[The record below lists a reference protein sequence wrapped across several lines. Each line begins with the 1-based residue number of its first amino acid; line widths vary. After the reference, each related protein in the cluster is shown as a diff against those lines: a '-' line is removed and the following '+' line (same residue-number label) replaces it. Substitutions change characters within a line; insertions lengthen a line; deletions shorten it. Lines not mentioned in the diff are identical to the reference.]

1 MVASHTPP
9 MGPSPATQARAL
21 TGNRTSNT
29 GLQSGTQSTE
39 PHQPGLAAQVY
50 NGQMISTSF
59 TKHIQMVKV
68 HMKKYSMSLLMREI
82 QTIITVRCHFLRV
95 DGKKRSPSN
104 NPKVWSN

>member
-9 MGPSPATQARAL
+9 MGPWPATQACAL

-29 GLQSGTQSTE
+29 GLQAGTQSTE

-50 NGQMISTSF
+50 NGQMTSTSF
-59 TKHIQMVKV
+59 TAYKDGESTHEKV
-68 HMKKYSMSLLMREI
+68 FNLMREI